1 MIRVNPRSYFCVP
14 VTTRADDFWKADV
27 DVGSRQTRRHLIFAT
42 AFMLTVGLLA
52 RAKTWFV
59 DGTFK
64 LVKAPFYQLW
74 SVHAFDCSGGEV
86 KQVPLL
92 FVLMSGKSDTV
103 TIAVSYRLYWICY
116 LGHRR

>member
-86 KQVPLL
+86 NPLMHEVAVL
-92 FVLMSGKSDTV
+92 FQICSEVMSS
-103 TIAVSYRLYWICY
+103 
-116 LGHRR
+116 LGNHSSWLHSFK